1 MTRTRERIPRQ
12 AERRIE
18 NKTCPRAC
26 YRGLMEVTGT
36 SIASAGP
43 DHDQGA
49 AEEVWEDITEVS
61 DTGVINSMHSG
72 RSVPQ

>member
-1 MTRTRERIPRQ
+1 
-12 AERRIE
+12 
-18 NKTCPRAC
+18 
-26 YRGLMEVTGT
+26 MEVTGA

-61 DTGVINSMHSG
+61 DAGVINSMHS
-72 RSVPQ
+72 RVALYRNSRCQLFL